1 MDIRAVAASVA
12 QSLQP
17 GSPQRRDLG
26 RRLEQLVEATKVTKA
41 ANVEATSL
49 LTHITLVQAR
59 VFAPGTALSDR
70 ERELALESLREALT
84 PKRHLHLSE
93 VHAIIV
99 DHLSRILI
107 PLFAV
112 SDPVCPEPTRK
123 LAIAC
128 WRQLATVIASVHIP
142 QAHPPPHIHS
152 ADLGTP
158 PCTVTLAVYIGAY
171 LPPDYLSLATC
182 ALLDNA
188 ELADSHQLRM
198 AALETLCDIL
208 RADTGG
214 ILGSCNILRPIFPG
228 VSSALA
234 RVALA
239 QLPPAL
245 GSKQSP
251 GGQQG
256 STGLETGMAK
266 MAISASTWRKPTA
279 AVRAL
284 AIGTLRASILALY
297 QKSDNVSDTTI
308 DKEEEEL
315 AAGWAKRARHGIE
328 SILHESSEEKEDS
341 ISASGVV
348 PADEYLRRLRHLLWR
363 LAGLRHTE
371 HAAISRALLKL
382 FSSVVLDCKALQNT
396 PCASVAIEA
405 CFAVGHTRHA
415 VPEYSDH
422 VDRLTALCLDPVH
435 GRAVAQL
442 LDSVLP
448 MFDRYILRGSETQ
461 RADVLA
467 LVAGYA
473 RVLPKTEAHALL
485 APWWT
490 ARGLRLLLESLAIS
504 LPGTSLLITE
514 VSSDSSSDSS
524 RAPVPF
530 VLDAYRTAEL
540 RTALDELV
548 RIVALVLSPAVV
560 CAQLIAMLTAPGEPA
575 ALRPAALWLLT
586 SVAPMATREEM
597 AAVYQPAFQYCVD
610 YFGSSDSAPT
620 VQEPSSSLQPAK
632 LSVASDGD
640 SDRVLQSC
648 AVLNAISAIVPT
660 IGSGA
665 AYYLDL
671 LLFPLLQISS
681 ADSPLLRDQAQRAL
695 VILAH
700 TTGSVSIP
708 DLLKS
713 NIDYIVEGCSQQ
725 LRLVELHPQVFH
737 ILTSAVLLVGQDIL
751 VYLND
756 VVEDSLDVCEDMLDD
771 EVVATS
777 ALQFLEVVTRTVAA
791 GRIGTEALI
800 EGGEAEKSPVG
811 MADPDPIG
819 RVLAELDDWDAQ
831 EQMAEL
837 VDFGPPE
844 PAEEPNDNELAARSL
859 SENKEEQEEA
869 GSPLA
874 IKISLVAQNFLAAET
889 GAQQLLALKIVRNA
903 IHALTDTRDLLP
915 LINEVWPALV
925 HRLDRGRDLFYVTLA
940 ACDVI
945 EAVCRLGESW
955 MRKRV
960 HDDLWLHFERILREA
975 TPMSVAQRSTE
986 RDLVFRILR
995 TMRTV
1000 VYHVPLD
1007 DPTAWDLSWLS
1018 MRFLEYE
1025 PLAPHVLDLLRA
1037 MVPVYGDK
1045 IWLILAKL
1053 GFTDSDPLQPADI
1066 PNLGIP
1072 ANIKAPTSICQAIGL

>member
-1 MDIRAVAASVA
+1 MDIRAVAASIA

-26 RRLEQLVEATKVTKA
+26 RRLEQLVYVTKATKA

-59 VFAPGTALSDR
+59 VFAPGNALSDR

-84 PKRHLHLSE
+84 PNRHPRMSE

-112 SDPVCPEPTRK
+112 SDPLCPEPTRQ

-128 WRQLATVIASVHIP
+128 WRQLATAIASVHIP
-142 QAHPPPHIHS
+142 QAHPPPHTPS
-152 ADLGTP
+152 AALGTP
-158 PCTVTLAVYIGAY
+158 PCTVALARYIGAY
-171 LPPDYLSLATC
+171 LPPDYLSLAAC

-188 ELADSHQLRM
+188 ELADSQQLRI
-198 AALETLCDIL
+198 AALEALSDILRSDSGILSHCDIL
-208 RADTGG
+208 H
-214 ILGSCNILRPIFPG
+214 PIFPG

-239 QLPPAL
+239 QTPPAL
-245 GSKQSP
+245 GSKQASG

-256 STGLETGMAK
+256 STGLEAGMAK
-266 MAISASTWRKPTA
+266 MAIGASTWRKPTA

-284 AIGTLRASILALY
+284 AIDTLRIAILALY
-297 QKSDNVSDTTI
+297 KKPGKAGI
-308 DKEEEEL
+308 AADKEEEGL
-315 AAGWAKRARHGIE
+315 VAGWAKRARHGIE
-328 SILHESSEEKEDS
+328 SILHESSEEKES
-341 ISASGVV
+341 ISTSGVV
-348 PADEYLRRLRHLLWR
+348 PADEYLRRLRHILWR

-371 HAAISRALLKL
+371 HMAISRSLLKL
-382 FSSVVLDCKALQNT
+382 FSSVALDCLALRNT
-396 PCASVAIEA
+396 PCASVAVEA

-422 VDRLTALCLDPVH
+422 VDRLTALCLDPGY
-435 GRAVAQL
+435 GRVVAQQ

-448 MFDRYILRGSETQ
+448 MFDRYISRGTETQ

-473 RVLPKTEAHALL
+473 RVLPKTEAHGLL
-485 APWWT
+485 APWWS
-490 ARGLRLLLESLAIS
+490 ARGLRLLLESLGIS

-514 VSSDSSSDSS
+514 VSSDSDVA
-524 RAPVPF
+524 RVPVPF

-540 RTALDELV
+540 RAALDGFV
-548 RIVALVLSPAVV
+548 KIIAQVLSPAVV
-560 CAQLIAMLTAPGEPA
+560 CAQLIAMLTGNTS

-586 SVAPMATREEM
+586 SVAPLGSREEM

-610 YFGSSDSAPT
+610 YFGSSDSALT
-620 VQEPSSSLQPAK
+620 VQEPSSPVLAK
-632 LSVASDGD
+632 SNVGSDD
-640 SDRVLQSC
+640 ESSRVLQSC

-660 IGSGA
+660 MGSGA

-695 VILAH
+695 IILAH
-700 TTGSVSIP
+700 TTGSLSIP

-713 NIDYIVEGCSQQ
+713 NIDYIIEGCSQQ

-771 EVVATS
+771 KVVTTS

-791 GRIGTEALI
+791 GRRTTGLI
-800 EGGEAEKSPVG
+800 ESGETGKSPVEI
-811 MADPDPIG
+811 ADPDPIG
-819 RVLAELDDWDAQ
+819 RVLCELDDWDAQ
-831 EQMAEL
+831 DQISEF
-837 VDFGPPE
+837 VDFGPSE
-844 PAEEPNDNELAARSL
+844 EEPVNSELATRL
-859 SENKEEQEEA
+859 TPENKEEEEEA

-889 GAQQLLALKIVRNA
+889 GAQQLLALKIVQNA

-945 EAVCRLGESW
+945 EAVCQLGESW

-960 HDDLWLHFERILREA
+960 HDDLWLHFQHILREA
-975 TPMSVAQRSTE
+975 SPVSVAQKSTE

-1007 DPTAWDLSWLS
+1007 DPTAWDLSWLA
-1018 MRFLEYE
+1018 MRFLESE
-1025 PLAPHVLDLLRA
+1025 PLSPHVLELLKT

-1053 GFTDSDPLQPADI
+1053 GFADSDSLQPADI

-1072 ANIKAPTSICQAIGL
+1072 TNIKVPANICQAIGL